1 MGTWTRYEL
10 GGASEEPRRA
20 LPRSDLVTRRLR
32 ASENARRRLGANGG
46 GSEQA
51 RSTSEQT
58 EVVRSKLGAPRSK
71 GRWFGASSEHLG
83 GQWRSERGLEHYI
96 EARGVRVLVCVR
108 VRRVRAVCGTAHRCA
123 GDVRVRASVCVCTR
137 ARVSAV
143 CVCAQCA
150 CVRCV
155 CARRCAHVRLRRCA
169 DGCMCACCA
178 TARLR
183 VLARVHAHVGVRVC
197 MHACAFTWVCVSYVR
212 PQSGWAPLFVT
223 RAR

>member
-1 MGTWTRYEL
+1 M
-10 GGASEEPRRA
+10 
-20 LPRSDLVTRRLR
+20 TRRLR

-58 EVVRSKLGAPRSK
+58 EMVRSKLGAPRSNLGAK
-71 GRWFGASSEHLG
+71 GGGSEQAWSTSEASG
-83 GQWRSERGLEHYI
+83 GQRGLEHYI
-96 EARGVRVLVCVR
+96 EARVVRVLVCVR

>member
-1 MGTWTRYEL
+1 M
-10 GGASEEPRRA
+10 
-20 LPRSDLVTRRLR
+20 
-32 ASENARRRLGANGG
+32 
-46 GSEQA
+46 
-51 RSTSEQT
+51 
-58 EVVRSKLGAPRSK
+58 
-71 GRWFGASSEHLG
+71 
-83 GQWRSERGLEHYI
+83 
-96 EARGVRVLVCVR
+96 RVLVCVR

-183 VLARVHAHVGVRVC
+183 VLARVHAHVGVRAC
-197 MHACAFTWVCVSYVR
+197 MHMRLRSNGCAFLMCDLSLGGHHCLSPGLGEAR
-212 PQSGWAPLFVT
+212 PPRMGLGWGARSGWLGGIWEHTHRHEFSHFRLESWFRHACVNKSADT
-223 RAR
+223 ACT